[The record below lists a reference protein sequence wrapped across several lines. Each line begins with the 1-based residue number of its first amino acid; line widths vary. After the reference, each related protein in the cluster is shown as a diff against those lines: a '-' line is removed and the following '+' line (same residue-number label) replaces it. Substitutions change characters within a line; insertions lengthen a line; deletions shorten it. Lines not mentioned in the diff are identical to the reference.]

1 MLNKVMSAQQN
12 MPILIEEPAPNMAGG
27 PGFQFL
33 NRDPQPDSTSSTS
46 GSSWFGGWF
55 RGEKKDESKV
65 SGGVK
70 TEVLESFDSPAPPT
84 FEFK

>member
-1 MLNKVMSAQQN
+1 

-27 PGFQFL
+27 PGFQL
-33 NRDPQPDSTSSTS
+33 PNRGQQPDSTSSTS
-46 GSSWFGGWF
+46 GSSWFGKWF
-55 RGEKKDESKV
+55 GGDKKDESKV